1 MPLGE
6 KSLFL
11 LTLRFTIQV
20 VKLFYLTWNCF
31 TLAVFLLLKK
41 EENFFFVS
49 LNNLMSLFLNFEL
62 KTSIFKP
69 VPHWLKKNSQPQQ
82 SALSIWKLKVRKQPF
97 TIHFH
102 IKAFWI
108 AVVFH
113 TTKLLLFRSGHC
125 RFPLSSQLALH
136 VVGRTKKSSTFWLHD
151 ESDKWRKKKV
161 FFATPSAM
169 TKRSKLFLLF
179 FCRLEHFSCQ
189 F

>member
-1 MPLGE
+1 
-6 KSLFL
+6 
-11 LTLRFTIQV
+11 
-20 VKLFYLTWNCF
+20 
-31 TLAVFLLLKK
+31 
-41 EENFFFVS
+41 
-49 LNNLMSLFLNFEL
+49 MSLFLNFEL

-82 SALSIWKLKVRKQPF
+82 SALSIWKLKVWKKPF

-113 TTKLLLFRSGHC
+113 TTKLLLGTLPF
-125 RFPLSSQLALH
+125 
-136 VVGRTKKSSTFWLHD
+136 STFIAVGFARCRKNKEKLDFLIAWWIGKV
-151 ESDKWRKKKV
+151 EERKKFF

-179 FCRLEHFSCQ
+179 FCRLEHFPVN
-189 F
+189 FKITNPLEKKL